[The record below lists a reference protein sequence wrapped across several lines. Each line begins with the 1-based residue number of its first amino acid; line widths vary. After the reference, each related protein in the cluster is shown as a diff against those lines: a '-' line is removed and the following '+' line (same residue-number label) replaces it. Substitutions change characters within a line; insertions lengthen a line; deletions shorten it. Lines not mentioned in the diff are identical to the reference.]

1 MLESPGVHLRGHE
14 VGCVRFSLEP
24 QTQIFCWG
32 LLMTVEIAKGPCL
45 GDSLGTGLGSGEL
58 TQGKL

>member
-32 LLMTVEIAKGPCL
+32 LLMTVEIAKGPC
-45 GDSLGTGLGSGEL
+45 
-58 TQGKL
+58 